1 MYSDT
6 LFTRIVSAVY
16 KLSYTP
22 TISDDRH
29 ASLTQM
35 FSVTAYS
42 KKNTL
47 LIEIEII
54 YCNSRYQ

>member
-42 KKNTL
+42 KKKHFINRNWDNL
-47 LIEIEII
+47 L
-54 YCNSRYQ
+54 

>member
-16 KLSYTP
+16 KLSYTL
-22 TISDDRH
+22 TISDDKH

-42 KKNTL
+42 KKTL
-47 LIEIEII
+47 LIEINEII